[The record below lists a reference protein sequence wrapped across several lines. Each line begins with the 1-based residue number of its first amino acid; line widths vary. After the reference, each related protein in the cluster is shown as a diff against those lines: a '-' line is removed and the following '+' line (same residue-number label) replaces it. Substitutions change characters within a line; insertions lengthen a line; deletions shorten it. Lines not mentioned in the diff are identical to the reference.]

1 MKENDFFLP
10 PKKKIRG
17 AVHLFMFLFLLLSPG
32 FSIAQYKAQLNINIK
47 NGTLVNVFENIQKQ
61 SEYRFMYSNQDVAP
75 IKNISIQREGVS
87 VQEILDIVLKE
98 HSLTYLIEDKII
110 FIKPQPQ
117 TSVVKIRGRVTD
129 EKGEPLAG
137 VTILIEGT
145 YVGTTT
151 DSNGNYIF
159 TVPQKDNLNII
170 YSFIG
175 MAPYK
180 VPYTGQENINVVLKE
195 STKTMDEVVVTGYQT
210 LRKSDVVGSVSTVKA
225 SDIMMP
231 VYTSVDQ
238 MLQGRIAG
246 MMVMNT
252 SSRVGTSP
260 KIRIRGTSTILG
272 NQDPLWVVDGVIQP
286 DPIPLNQNDLMVDD
300 LKNILGNQISWLNP
314 ADIETVTVLKDASAT
329 AIYGSKAANGV
340 IVITTKRGKQEGMT
354 VNYNGTF
361 SFRSRPHYG
370 LFNLMNSQERIQFSR
385 EAFAAG
391 AIYNEAPV
399 ASLNTYEGIM
409 SMFYN
414 KQITPQE
421 AENAIHKL
429 ERTNTDWFDI
439 LTRNSFSHNHNL
451 SISGGSEKVI
461 YNVSL
466 GYSDQSGI
474 EINND
479 AKNLSGR
486 VNLGIQLHP
495 KVHVD
500 LSLVGSIN
508 KTWGYAAN
516 VSPLDYATETSRSV
530 LAYNED
536 GSRHF
541 QSIRTNYAYN
551 ENPVILGYNILNE
564 IDHSY
569 SLNKSSQIN
578 GNLNFSWDI
587 LPWLKYEF
595 VGGINNNVGTS
606 EAYAGEQTYYV
617 ASTYRGYDFGT
628 EAYGS
633 KKYKAAILP
642 SGGELYNGSSDVQGW
657 NIQNKITFSKTFQ
670 EDHRLNVLIGTEVT
684 STKTANKS
692 QKMFGYVKE
701 RGESVVKPT
710 PLNELIP
717 IGSRPAPGLGLF
729 EDLYNGNGWLR
740 NTLTANQFSVFAT
753 LAYSFKNRYVIN
765 ASMRNDASNRFGQD
779 QNKRFDP
786 TYSFG
791 ASWNVAQEPWL
802 QNISNIVNQFNLRAS
817 YGIQG
822 NTVNSISPELILK
835 MDEIKPYYGDYMS
848 KISRIPNPH
857 LSWERTKTWNF
868 GLDLQI
874 IQWISMNIEY
884 YTKKSNNI
892 VNQAIALEYGRV
904 GTEINGGR
912 IVNSGVEYTLNI
924 TPIRTKDWA
933 WTIGFNSSKN
943 WNKAK
948 TQSISEIS
956 LQDYI
961 SGSSDKVLKEGFAI
975 SSFWSYDF
983 KRLNA
988 VDGSPEFNRLFQE
1001 DAQGNILK
1009 DDDGS
1014 PLLRS
1019 VSEYTDML
1027 VYSGKMEPDFTGGLT
1042 TRLRWKGLTFGA
1054 NFSLLL
1060 GAKKRLPNPYPN
1072 LGNIPLSNVNLSK
1085 DLTKRWKKTGDE
1097 ANTNIPGVYTGRVA
1111 NYWRLQ
1117 DGRTY
1122 NMYQMWGESDI
1133 MVANA
1138 NFLRCQQMSLTWT
1151 ANNKICTKI
1160 KVKSLSINVIMN
1172 NVFVV
1177 ADKKFHGFDPE
1188 LGDSVQPKTY
1198 SFGITVGF

>member
-10 PKKKIRG
+10 PKKKNG
-17 AVHLFMFLFLLLSPG
+17 DVVLFMFLFFLLLPG
-32 FSIAQYKAQLNINIK
+32 FSIAQYKAQLNIDIK

-61 SEYRFMYSNQDVAP
+61 SAYRFMYSNQDVAA
-75 IKNISIQREGVS
+75 IKNISVQREGVS
-87 VQEILDIVLKE
+87 VQEILDIVLKG
-98 HSLTYLIEDKII
+98 HNLTYLIEDKII
-110 FIKPQPQ
+110 FIKKQSQ
-117 TSVVKIRGRVTD
+117 TSVTKIRGRVTD
-129 EKGEPLAG
+129 TKSEPLAG

-145 YVGTTT
+145 CIGTTT
-151 DSNGNYIF
+151 DSNGNYVF
-159 TVPQKDNLNII
+159 TIPDIDKINII

-180 VPYTGQENINVVLKE
+180 VAYTGQENINVILKE
-195 STKTMDEVVVTGYQT
+195 SAETMDEVVVTGYQT

-231 VYTSVDQ
+231 VYTSIDQ
-238 MLQGRIAG
+238 MLQGRVAG

-391 AIYNEAPV
+391 AIYNEAPI

-421 AENAIHKL
+421 AENAIHRL

-451 SISGGSEKVI
+451 SVSGGSEKVI

-479 AKNLSGR
+479 AQNLSGR
-486 VNLGIQLHP
+486 VNLGIRLHP

-516 VSPLDYATETSRSV
+516 VSPLEYATETSRSV

-541 QSIRTNYAYN
+541 QGIRTNYAYN

-578 GNLNFSWDI
+578 GNINFSWDI

-595 VGGINNNVGTS
+595 VGGINNNIGTS
-606 EAYAGEQTYYV
+606 EAYAGEQTYYI
-617 ASTYRGYDFGT
+617 ASTFRGYDLGS

-633 KKYKAAILP
+633 EKYKAAILP

-710 PLNELIP
+710 PLNELVP
-717 IGSRPAPGLGLF
+717 IGNRPAPGLGLF
-729 EDLYNGNGWLR
+729 EELYNGNGWLR
-740 NTLTANQFSVFAT
+740 NTLTANQFSIFAT

-802 QNISNIVNQFNLRAS
+802 QNISNIINQFNLRAS

-822 NTVNSISPELILK
+822 NAVNSISPELILR

-868 GLDLQI
+868 GLD
-874 IQWISMNIEY
+874 IQVIRWISMNIEY

-892 VNQAIALEYGRV
+892 VNQSIALEYGRV
-904 GTEINGGR
+904 GTEVNGGR
-912 IVNSGVEYTLNI
+912 VVNSGVEYTLNI

-961 SGSSDKVLKEGFAI
+961 SGRLLSMFSNKAFHL
-975 SSFWSYDF
+975 
-983 KRLNA
+983 LNA
-988 VDGSPEFNRLFQE
+988 DNSPMPQ
-1001 DAQGNILK
+1001 
-1009 DDDGS
+1009 
-1014 PLLRS
+1014 
-1019 VSEYTDML
+1019 
-1027 VYSGKMEPDFTGGLT
+1027 
-1042 TRLRWKGLTFGA
+1042 
-1054 NFSLLL
+1054 
-1060 GAKKRLPNPYPN
+1060 
-1072 LGNIPLSNVNLSK
+1072 
-1085 DLTKRWKKTGDE
+1085 
-1097 ANTNIPGVYTGRVA
+1097 
-1111 NYWRLQ
+1111 
-1117 DGRTY
+1117 
-1122 NMYQMWGESDI
+1122 
-1133 MVANA
+1133 
-1138 NFLRCQQMSLTWT
+1138 
-1151 ANNKICTKI
+1151 
-1160 KVKSLSINVIMN
+1160 
-1172 NVFVV
+1172 
-1177 ADKKFHGFDPE
+1177 
-1188 LGDSVQPKTY
+1188 
-1198 SFGITVGF
+1198 

>member
-10 PKKKIRG
+10 PKKKNG
-17 AVHLFMFLFLLLSPG
+17 DVVLFMFLFFLLLPG
-32 FSIAQYKAQLNINIK
+32 FSIAQYKAQLNIDIK

-61 SEYRFMYSNQDVAP
+61 SAYRFMYSNQDVAA
-75 IKNISIQREGVS
+75 IKNISVQREGVS
-87 VQEILDIVLKE
+87 VQEILDIVLKG
-98 HSLTYLIEDKII
+98 HNLTYLIEDKII
-110 FIKPQPQ
+110 FIKKQSQ
-117 TSVVKIRGRVTD
+117 TSVTKIRGRVTD
-129 EKGEPLAG
+129 TKSEPLAG

-145 YVGTTT
+145 CIGTTT
-151 DSNGNYIF
+151 DSNGNYVF
-159 TVPQKDNLNII
+159 TIPDIDKINII

-180 VPYTGQENINVVLKE
+180 VAYTGQENINVILKE
-195 STKTMDEVVVTGYQT
+195 SAETMDEVVVTGYQT

-231 VYTSVDQ
+231 VYTSIDQ
-238 MLQGRIAG
+238 MLQGRVAG

-260 KIRIRGTSTILG
+260 KIRIRGTSTILC

-391 AIYNEAPV
+391 AIYNEAPI

-421 AENAIHKL
+421 AENAIHRL

-451 SISGGSEKVI
+451 SVSGGSEKVI

-479 AKNLSGR
+479 AQNLSGR
-486 VNLGIQLHP
+486 VNLGIRLHP

-516 VSPLDYATETSRSV
+516 VSPLEYATETSRSV

-541 QSIRTNYAYN
+541 QGIRTNYAYN

-578 GNLNFSWDI
+578 GNINFSWDI

-595 VGGINNNVGTS
+595 VGGINNNIGTS
-606 EAYAGEQTYYV
+606 EAYAGEQTYYI
-617 ASTYRGYDFGT
+617 ASTFRGYDFGS

-633 KKYKAAILP
+633 EKYKAAILP

-710 PLNELIP
+710 PLNELVP
-717 IGSRPAPGLGLF
+717 IGNRPAPGLGLF
-729 EDLYNGNGWLR
+729 EELYNLIVCLR
-740 NTLTANQFSVFAT
+740 
-753 LAYSFKNRYVIN
+753 
-765 ASMRNDASNRFGQD
+765 
-779 QNKRFDP
+779 
-786 TYSFG
+786 
-791 ASWNVAQEPWL
+791 
-802 QNISNIVNQFNLRAS
+802 
-817 YGIQG
+817 
-822 NTVNSISPELILK
+822 
-835 MDEIKPYYGDYMS
+835 
-848 KISRIPNPH
+848 
-857 LSWERTKTWNF
+857 
-868 GLDLQI
+868 
-874 IQWISMNIEY
+874 
-884 YTKKSNNI
+884 YT
-892 VNQAIALEYGRV
+892 
-904 GTEINGGR
+904 
-912 IVNSGVEYTLNI
+912 
-924 TPIRTKDWA
+924 
-933 WTIGFNSSKN
+933 F
-943 WNKAK
+943 
-948 TQSISEIS
+948 
-956 LQDYI
+956 
-961 SGSSDKVLKEGFAI
+961 
-975 SSFWSYDF
+975 
-983 KRLNA
+983 
-988 VDGSPEFNRLFQE
+988 
-1001 DAQGNILK
+1001 
-1009 DDDGS
+1009 
-1014 PLLRS
+1014 
-1019 VSEYTDML
+1019 
-1027 VYSGKMEPDFTGGLT
+1027 
-1042 TRLRWKGLTFGA
+1042 
-1054 NFSLLL
+1054 
-1060 GAKKRLPNPYPN
+1060 
-1072 LGNIPLSNVNLSK
+1072 
-1085 DLTKRWKKTGDE
+1085 
-1097 ANTNIPGVYTGRVA
+1097 
-1111 NYWRLQ
+1111 
-1117 DGRTY
+1117 
-1122 NMYQMWGESDI
+1122 
-1133 MVANA
+1133 
-1138 NFLRCQQMSLTWT
+1138 
-1151 ANNKICTKI
+1151 
-1160 KVKSLSINVIMN
+1160 
-1172 NVFVV
+1172 
-1177 ADKKFHGFDPE
+1177 
-1188 LGDSVQPKTY
+1188 
-1198 SFGITVGF
+1198 

>member
-1 MKENDFFLP
+1 MP
-10 PKKKIRG
+10 W
-17 AVHLFMFLFLLLSPG
+17 
-32 FSIAQYKAQLNINIK
+32 
-47 NGTLVNVFENIQKQ
+47 
-61 SEYRFMYSNQDVAP
+61 
-75 IKNISIQREGVS
+75 
-87 VQEILDIVLKE
+87 
-98 HSLTYLIEDKII
+98 
-110 FIKPQPQ
+110 
-117 TSVVKIRGRVTD
+117 
-129 EKGEPLAG
+129 
-137 VTILIEGT
+137 
-145 YVGTTT
+145 
-151 DSNGNYIF
+151 
-159 TVPQKDNLNII
+159 
-170 YSFIG
+170 
-175 MAPYK
+175 
-180 VPYTGQENINVVLKE
+180 
-195 STKTMDEVVVTGYQT
+195 
-210 LRKSDVVGSVSTVKA
+210 DVVGFLNLLV
-225 SDIMMP
+225 
-231 VYTSVDQ
+231 
-238 MLQGRIAG
+238 R
-246 MMVMNT
+246 
-252 SSRVGTSP
+252 
-260 KIRIRGTSTILG
+260 LG
-272 NQDPLWVVDGVIQP
+272 FEHHYLFPL
-286 DPIPLNQNDLMVDD
+286 
-300 LKNILGNQISWLNP
+300 
-314 ADIETVTVLKDASAT
+314 E
-329 AIYGSKAANGV
+329 
-340 IVITTKRGKQEGMT
+340 
-354 VNYNGTF
+354 
-361 SFRSRPHYG
+361 
-370 LFNLMNSQERIQFSR
+370 
-385 EAFAAG
+385 
-391 AIYNEAPV
+391 
-399 ASLNTYEGIM
+399 
-409 SMFYN
+409 
-414 KQITPQE
+414 
-421 AENAIHKL
+421 
-429 ERTNTDWFDI
+429 
-439 LTRNSFSHNHNL
+439 
-451 SISGGSEKVI
+451 
-461 YNVSL
+461 
-466 GYSDQSGI
+466 
-474 EINND
+474 
-479 AKNLSGR
+479 
-486 VNLGIQLHP
+486 
-495 KVHVD
+495 
-500 LSLVGSIN
+500 
-508 KTWGYAAN
+508 
-516 VSPLDYATETSRSV
+516 YATETSRSV

-541 QSIRTNYAYN
+541 QGIRTNYAYN

-578 GNLNFSWDI
+578 GNINFSWDI

-595 VGGINNNVGTS
+595 VGGINNNIGTS
-606 EAYAGEQTYYV
+606 EAYAGEQTYYI
-617 ASTYRGYDFGT
+617 ASTFRGYDFGS

-633 KKYKAAILP
+633 EKYKAAILP

-710 PLNELIP
+710 PLNELVP
-717 IGSRPAPGLGLF
+717 IGNRPAPGLGLF
-729 EDLYNGNGWLR
+729 EELYNGNGWLR
-740 NTLTANQFSVFAT
+740 NTLTANQFSIFAT

-802 QNISNIVNQFNLRAS
+802 QNISNIINQFNLRAS

-822 NTVNSISPELILK
+822 NAVNSISPELILR

-868 GLDLQI
+868 GLDIQI
-874 IQWISMNIEY
+874 IRWISMNIEY

-892 VNQAIALEYGRV
+892 VNQSIALEYGRV
-904 GTEINGGR
+904 GTEVNGGR
-912 IVNSGVEYTLNI
+912 VVNSGVEYTLNI

-961 SGSSDKVLKEGFAI
+961 SGSSDKVLKEGFAL

-983 KRLNA
+983 KRLSS

-1009 DDDGS
+1009 GEDGA
-1014 PLLRS
+1014 PLLKG
-1019 VSEYTDML
+1019 VNEYTDML

-1085 DLTKRWKKTGDE
+1085 DLINRWKKPGDE
-1097 ANTNIPGVYTGRVA
+1097 AYTYIPGVYTGRIA

-1117 DGRTY
+1117 DDRTY

-1133 MVANA
+1133 MVAKA
-1138 NFLRCQQMSLTWT
+1138 DFLRCQQISLTWT
-1151 ANNKICTKI
+1151 ANDKICTKMR
-1160 KVKSLSINVIMN
+1160 VKSFSINAIMN

>member
-1 MKENDFFLP
+1 MGSRWSDP
-10 PKKKIRG
+10 TRP
-17 AVHLFMFLFLLLSPG
+17 
-32 FSIAQYKAQLNINIK
+32 
-47 NGTLVNVFENIQKQ
+47 
-61 SEYRFMYSNQDVAP
+61 
-75 IKNISIQREGVS
+75 
-87 VQEILDIVLKE
+87 
-98 HSLTYLIEDKII
+98 HS
-110 FIKPQPQ
+110 IKP
-117 TSVVKIRGRVTD
+117 KRF
-129 EKGEPLAG
+129 K
-137 VTILIEGT
+137 
-145 YVGTTT
+145 
-151 DSNGNYIF
+151 
-159 TVPQKDNLNII
+159 
-170 YSFIG
+170 
-175 MAPYK
+175 
-180 VPYTGQENINVVLKE
+180 
-195 STKTMDEVVVTGYQT
+195 
-210 LRKSDVVGSVSTVKA
+210 
-225 SDIMMP
+225 
-231 VYTSVDQ
+231 
-238 MLQGRIAG
+238 
-246 MMVMNT
+246 
-252 SSRVGTSP
+252 
-260 KIRIRGTSTILG
+260 
-272 NQDPLWVVDGVIQP
+272 
-286 DPIPLNQNDLMVDD
+286 VDD

-391 AIYNEAPV
+391 AIYNEAPI

-421 AENAIHKL
+421 AENAIHRL

-451 SISGGSEKVI
+451 SVSGGSEKVI

-479 AKNLSGR
+479 AQNLSGR
-486 VNLGIQLHP
+486 VNLGIRLHP

-516 VSPLDYATETSRSV
+516 VSPLEYATETSRSV

-541 QSIRTNYAYN
+541 QGIRTNYAYN

-578 GNLNFSWDI
+578 GNINFSWDI

-595 VGGINNNVGTS
+595 VGGINNNIGTS
-606 EAYAGEQTYYV
+606 EAYAGEQTYYI
-617 ASTYRGYDFGT
+617 ASTFRGYDFGS

-633 KKYKAAILP
+633 EKYKAAILP

-710 PLNELIP
+710 PLNELVP
-717 IGSRPAPGLGLF
+717 IGNRPAPGLGLF
-729 EDLYNGNGWLR
+729 EELYNGNGWLR
-740 NTLTANQFSVFAT
+740 NTLTANQFSIFAT

-802 QNISNIVNQFNLRAS
+802 QNISNIINQFNLRAS

-822 NTVNSISPELILK
+822 NAVNSISPELILR

-868 GLDLQI
+868 GLD
-874 IQWISMNIEY
+874 IQVIRWIS
-884 YTKKSNNI
+884 
-892 VNQAIALEYGRV
+892 
-904 GTEINGGR
+904 R
-912 IVNSGVEYTLNI
+912 ILNTI
-924 TPIRTKDWA
+924 QRNRT
-933 WTIGFNSSKN
+933 
-943 WNKAK
+943 
-948 TQSISEIS
+948 
-956 LQDYI
+956 
-961 SGSSDKVLKEGFAI
+961 
-975 SSFWSYDF
+975 
-983 KRLNA
+983 
-988 VDGSPEFNRLFQE
+988 
-1001 DAQGNILK
+1001 IL
-1009 DDDGS
+1009 
-1014 PLLRS
+1014 
-1019 VSEYTDML
+1019 
-1027 VYSGKMEPDFTGGLT
+1027 
-1042 TRLRWKGLTFGA
+1042 
-1054 NFSLLL
+1054 
-1060 GAKKRLPNPYPN
+1060 
-1072 LGNIPLSNVNLSK
+1072 
-1085 DLTKRWKKTGDE
+1085 
-1097 ANTNIPGVYTGRVA
+1097 
-1111 NYWRLQ
+1111 
-1117 DGRTY
+1117 
-1122 NMYQMWGESDI
+1122 
-1133 MVANA
+1133 
-1138 NFLRCQQMSLTWT
+1138 
-1151 ANNKICTKI
+1151 
-1160 KVKSLSINVIMN
+1160 
-1172 NVFVV
+1172 
-1177 ADKKFHGFDPE
+1177 
-1188 LGDSVQPKTY
+1188 
-1198 SFGITVGF
+1198 

>member
-10 PKKKIRG
+10 PKKKNG
-17 AVHLFMFLFLLLSPG
+17 DVVLFMFLFFLLLPG
-32 FSIAQYKAQLNINIK
+32 FSIAQYKAQLNIDIK

-61 SEYRFMYSNQDVAP
+61 SAYRFMYSNQDVAA
-75 IKNISIQREGVS
+75 IKNISVQREGVS
-87 VQEILDIVLKE
+87 VQEILDIVLKG
-98 HSLTYLIEDKII
+98 HNLTYLIEDKII
-110 FIKPQPQ
+110 FIKKQSQ
-117 TSVVKIRGRVTD
+117 TSVTKIRGRVTD
-129 EKGEPLAG
+129 TKSEPLAG

-145 YVGTTT
+145 YIGTTT
-151 DSNGNYIF
+151 DSNGNYVF
-159 TVPQKDNLNII
+159 TIPDIDKINII

-180 VPYTGQENINVVLKE
+180 VAYTGQENINVILKE
-195 STKTMDEVVVTGYQT
+195 SAETMDEVVVTGYQT

-231 VYTSVDQ
+231 VYTSIDQ
-238 MLQGRIAG
+238 MLQGRVAG

-391 AIYNEAPV
+391 AIYNEAPI

-421 AENAIHKL
+421 AENAIHRL

-451 SISGGSEKVI
+451 SVSGGSEKVI

-479 AKNLSGR
+479 AQNLSGR
-486 VNLGIQLHP
+486 VNLGIRLHP

-516 VSPLDYATETSRSV
+516 VSPLEYATETSRSV

-541 QSIRTNYAYN
+541 QGIRTNYAYN

-578 GNLNFSWDI
+578 GNINFSWDI

-595 VGGINNNVGTS
+595 VGGINNNIGTS
-606 EAYAGEQTYYV
+606 EAYAGEQTYYI
-617 ASTYRGYDFGT
+617 ASTFRGYDFGS

-633 KKYKAAILP
+633 EKYKAAILP

-701 RGESVVKPT
+701 R
-710 PLNELIP
+710 
-717 IGSRPAPGLGLF
+717 
-729 EDLYNGNGWLR
+729 
-740 NTLTANQFSVFAT
+740 
-753 LAYSFKNRYVIN
+753 
-765 ASMRNDASNRFGQD
+765 
-779 QNKRFDP
+779 
-786 TYSFG
+786 
-791 ASWNVAQEPWL
+791 
-802 QNISNIVNQFNLRAS
+802 
-817 YGIQG
+817 
-822 NTVNSISPELILK
+822 
-835 MDEIKPYYGDYMS
+835 
-848 KISRIPNPH
+848 
-857 LSWERTKTWNF
+857 
-868 GLDLQI
+868 
-874 IQWISMNIEY
+874 
-884 YTKKSNNI
+884 KS
-892 VNQAIALEYGRV
+892 
-904 GTEINGGR
+904 
-912 IVNSGVEYTLNI
+912 S
-924 TPIRTKDWA
+924 
-933 WTIGFNSSKN
+933 
-943 WNKAK
+943 
-948 TQSISEIS
+948 
-956 LQDYI
+956 
-961 SGSSDKVLKEGFAI
+961 VLKKH
-975 SSFWSYDF
+975 S
-983 KRLNA
+983 
-988 VDGSPEFNRLFQE
+988 
-1001 DAQGNILK
+1001 
-1009 DDDGS
+1009 
-1014 PLLRS
+1014 
-1019 VSEYTDML
+1019 M
-1027 VYSGKMEPDFTGGLT
+1027 
-1042 TRLRWKGLTFGA
+1042 
-1054 NFSLLL
+1054 SL
-1060 GAKKRLPNPYPN
+1060 
-1072 LGNIPLSNVNLSK
+1072 
-1085 DLTKRWKKTGDE
+1085 E
-1097 ANTNIPGVYTGRVA
+1097 ANEN
-1111 NYWRLQ
+1111 
-1117 DGRTY
+1117 
-1122 NMYQMWGESDI
+1122 
-1133 MVANA
+1133 
-1138 NFLRCQQMSLTWT
+1138 SLYLF
-1151 ANNKICTKI
+1151 KH
-1160 KVKSLSINVIMN
+1160 L
-1172 NVFVV
+1172 
-1177 ADKKFHGFDPE
+1177 
-1188 LGDSVQPKTY
+1188 Y
-1198 SFGITVGF
+1198 S

>member
-17 AVHLFMFLFLLLSPG
+17 AVHLFMFLLLFPG
-32 FSIAQYKAQLNINIK
+32 LSIAQYKAQLSIDIK

-61 SEYRFMYSNQDVAP
+61 SEYRFMYSNQDVAS

-180 VPYTGQENINVVLKE
+180 VPYTGQENINIVLKE
-195 STKTMDEVVVTGYQT
+195 STETMDEVVVTGYQT

-238 MLQGRIAG
+238 MLQGRVAG

-421 AENAIHKL
+421 AENAIHRL
-429 ERTNTDWFDI
+429 ERTNTNWFDI

-451 SISGGSEKVI
+451 SVSGGSEKVV

-516 VSPLDYATETSRSV
+516 VSPLKYATETSRSV

-541 QSIRTNYAYN
+541 QGIRTNYAYN

-595 VGGINNNVGTS
+595 VGGINNNIGTS

-617 ASTYRGYDFGT
+617 ASTYRGYDFGS

-633 KKYKAAILP
+633 ERYKAAILP
-642 SGGELYNGSSDVQGW
+642 SGGELYNGSSDIQGW

-710 PLNELIP
+710 PLNELVP

-729 EDLYNGNGWLR
+729 EELYNGNGWLR
-740 NTLTANQFSVFAT
+740 NTLTTNQFSIFAT

-765 ASMRNDASNRFGQD
+765 ASMRNDTSNRFGQD

-791 ASWNVAQEPWL
+791 ASWNVVQEPWL
-802 QNISNIVNQFNLRAS
+802 QNISNIINQFNLRAS

-822 NTVNSISPELILK
+822 NAVNSISPELILR
-835 MDEIKPYYGDYMS
+835 MDAIKPYYGDYMS

-868 GLDLQI
+868 GLDIQV

-904 GTEINGGR
+904 GTEVNGGR
-912 IVNSGVEYTLNI
+912 IVNSGIEYTLNI

-961 SGSSDKVLKEGFAI
+961 SGSSDKVLKEGFAL
-975 SSFWSYDF
+975 SSFWSYNF
-983 KRLNA
+983 KRLSS

-1009 DDDGS
+1009 DENGA
-1014 PLLRS
+1014 PLLKG

-1085 DLTKRWKKTGDE
+1085 DLTNRWKKPGDE
-1097 ANTNIPGVYTGRVA
+1097 ANSNIPGVYTGRIT

-1151 ANNKICTKI
+1151 ANDKICAKM
-1160 KVKSLSINVIMN
+1160 KVKTLSINAIMN

-1188 LGDSVQPKTY
+1188 LGDSIQPKTY

>member
-10 PKKKIRG
+10 PKKKNG
-17 AVHLFMFLFLLLSPG
+17 DVVLFMFLFFLLLPG
-32 FSIAQYKAQLNINIK
+32 FSIAQYKAQLNIDIK

-61 SEYRFMYSNQDVAP
+61 SAYRFMYSNQDVAA
-75 IKNISIQREGVS
+75 IKNISVQREGVS
-87 VQEILDIVLKE
+87 VQEILDIVLKG
-98 HSLTYLIEDKII
+98 HNLTYLIEDKII
-110 FIKPQPQ
+110 FIKKQSQ
-117 TSVVKIRGRVTD
+117 TTVTKIRGRVTD
-129 EKGEPLAG
+129 TKSEPLAG

-145 YVGTTT
+145 CIGTTT
-151 DSNGNYIF
+151 DSNGNYVF
-159 TVPQKDNLNII
+159 TIPDIDKINII

-180 VPYTGQENINVVLKE
+180 VAYTGQENINVILKE
-195 STKTMDEVVVTGYQT
+195 SAETMDEVVVTGYQT

-231 VYTSVDQ
+231 VYTSIDQ
-238 MLQGRIAG
+238 MLQGRVAG

-286 DPIPLNQNDLMVDD
+286 DPIPLNQKDLMVDD

-391 AIYNEAPV
+391 AIYNEAPI

-421 AENAIHKL
+421 AENAIHRL

-451 SISGGSEKVI
+451 SVSGGSEKVI

-479 AKNLSGR
+479 AQNLSGR
-486 VNLGIQLHP
+486 VNLGIRLHP

-516 VSPLDYATETSRSV
+516 VSPLEYATETSRSV

-541 QSIRTNYAYN
+541 QGIRTNYAYN

-578 GNLNFSWDI
+578 GNINFSWDI

-595 VGGINNNVGTS
+595 VGGINNNIGTS
-606 EAYAGEQTYYV
+606 EAYAGEQTYYI
-617 ASTYRGYDFGT
+617 ASTFRGYDFGS

-633 KKYKAAILP
+633 EKYKAAILP

-710 PLNELIP
+710 PLNELVP
-717 IGSRPAPGLGLF
+717 IGNRPATGLGLF
-729 EDLYNGNGWLR
+729 EELYNG
-740 NTLTANQFSVFAT
+740 
-753 LAYSFKNRYVIN
+753 K
-765 ASMRNDASNRFGQD
+765 D
-779 QNKRFDP
+779 
-786 TYSFG
+786 
-791 ASWNVAQEPWL
+791 
-802 QNISNIVNQFNLRAS
+802 
-817 YGIQG
+817 
-822 NTVNSISPELILK
+822 
-835 MDEIKPYYGDYMS
+835 
-848 KISRIPNPH
+848 
-857 LSWERTKTWNF
+857 
-868 GLDLQI
+868 
-874 IQWISMNIEY
+874 
-884 YTKKSNNI
+884 
-892 VNQAIALEYGRV
+892 
-904 GTEINGGR
+904 
-912 IVNSGVEYTLNI
+912 VE
-924 TPIRTKDWA
+924 
-933 WTIGFNSSKN
+933 
-943 WNKAK
+943 
-948 TQSISEIS
+948 
-956 LQDYI
+956 
-961 SGSSDKVLKEGFAI
+961 
-975 SSFWSYDF
+975 
-983 KRLNA
+983 
-988 VDGSPEFNRLFQE
+988 
-1001 DAQGNILK
+1001 
-1009 DDDGS
+1009 
-1014 PLLRS
+1014 
-1019 VSEYTDML
+1019 
-1027 VYSGKMEPDFTGGLT
+1027 
-1042 TRLRWKGLTFGA
+1042 TRR
-1054 NFSLLL
+1054 
-1060 GAKKRLPNPYPN
+1060 
-1072 LGNIPLSNVNLSK
+1072 
-1085 DLTKRWKKTGDE
+1085 
-1097 ANTNIPGVYTGRVA
+1097 
-1111 NYWRLQ
+1111 
-1117 DGRTY
+1117 
-1122 NMYQMWGESDI
+1122 
-1133 MVANA
+1133 
-1138 NFLRCQQMSLTWT
+1138 
-1151 ANNKICTKI
+1151 
-1160 KVKSLSINVIMN
+1160 
-1172 NVFVV
+1172 
-1177 ADKKFHGFDPE
+1177 KFHF
-1188 LGDSVQPKTY
+1188 
-1198 SFGITVGF
+1198 F

>member
-10 PKKKIRG
+10 PKKKNG
-17 AVHLFMFLFLLLSPG
+17 DVVLFMFLFFLLLPG
-32 FSIAQYKAQLNINIK
+32 FSIAQYKAQLNIDIK

-61 SEYRFMYSNQDVAP
+61 SAYRFMYSNQDVAA
-75 IKNISIQREGVS
+75 IKNISVQREGVS
-87 VQEILDIVLKE
+87 VQEILDIVLKG
-98 HSLTYLIEDKII
+98 HNLTYLIEDKII
-110 FIKPQPQ
+110 FIKKQSQ
-117 TSVVKIRGRVTD
+117 TSVTKIRGRVTD
-129 EKGEPLAG
+129 TKSEPLAG

-145 YVGTTT
+145 CIGTTT
-151 DSNGNYIF
+151 DSNGNYSF
-159 TVPQKDNLNII
+159 TIPDVDKINII

-180 VPYTGQENINVVLKE
+180 VAYTGQENINVILKE
-195 STKTMDEVVVTGYQT
+195 SAETMDEVVVTGYQT

-238 MLQGRIAG
+238 MLQGRVAG

-391 AIYNEAPV
+391 AIYNEAPI

-421 AENAIHKL
+421 AENAIHRL

-451 SISGGSEKVI
+451 SVSGGSEKVI

-479 AKNLSGR
+479 AQNLSGR
-486 VNLGIQLHP
+486 VNLGIRLHP

-516 VSPLDYATETSRSV
+516 VSPLEYATETSRSV

-541 QSIRTNYAYN
+541 QGIRTNYAYN

-578 GNLNFSWDI
+578 GNINFSWDI

-595 VGGINNNVGTS
+595 VGGINNNIGTS
-606 EAYAGEQTYYV
+606 EAYAGEQTYYI
-617 ASTYRGYDFGT
+617 ASTFRGYDFGS

-633 KKYKAAILP
+633 EKYKAAILP

-710 PLNELIP
+710 PLNEL
-717 IGSRPAPGLGLF
+717 
-729 EDLYNGNGWLR
+729 
-740 NTLTANQFSVFAT
+740 
-753 LAYSFKNRYVIN
+753 
-765 ASMRNDASNRFGQD
+765 
-779 QNKRFDP
+779 
-786 TYSFG
+786 
-791 ASWNVAQEPWL
+791 
-802 QNISNIVNQFNLRAS
+802 
-817 YGIQG
+817 
-822 NTVNSISPELILK
+822 SP
-835 MDEIKPYYGDYMS
+835 Y
-848 KISRIPNPH
+848 R
-857 LSWERTKTWNF
+857 
-868 GLDLQI
+868 
-874 IQWISMNIEY
+874 
-884 YTKKSNNI
+884 
-892 VNQAIALEYGRV
+892 
-904 GTEINGGR
+904 
-912 IVNSGVEYTLNI
+912 
-924 TPIRTKDWA
+924 
-933 WTIGFNSSKN
+933 
-943 WNKAK
+943 
-948 TQSISEIS
+948 
-956 LQDYI
+956 
-961 SGSSDKVLKEGFAI
+961 
-975 SSFWSYDF
+975 
-983 KRLNA
+983 
-988 VDGSPEFNRLFQE
+988 
-1001 DAQGNILK
+1001 
-1009 DDDGS
+1009 
-1014 PLLRS
+1014 
-1019 VSEYTDML
+1019 
-1027 VYSGKMEPDFTGGLT
+1027 
-1042 TRLRWKGLTFGA
+1042 
-1054 NFSLLL
+1054 
-1060 GAKKRLPNPYPN
+1060 
-1072 LGNIPLSNVNLSK
+1072 
-1085 DLTKRWKKTGDE
+1085 
-1097 ANTNIPGVYTGRVA
+1097 
-1111 NYWRLQ
+1111 
-1117 DGRTY
+1117 
-1122 NMYQMWGESDI
+1122 
-1133 MVANA
+1133 
-1138 NFLRCQQMSLTWT
+1138 
-1151 ANNKICTKI
+1151 
-1160 KVKSLSINVIMN
+1160 
-1172 NVFVV
+1172 
-1177 ADKKFHGFDPE
+1177 
-1188 LGDSVQPKTY
+1188 
-1198 SFGITVGF
+1198 

>member
-17 AVHLFMFLFLLLSPG
+17 AVHLFMFLLLFPG
-32 FSIAQYKAQLNINIK
+32 LSIAQYKAQLSIDIK

-61 SEYRFMYSNQDVAP
+61 SEYRFMYSNQDVAS

-180 VPYTGQENINVVLKE
+180 VPYTGQENINIVLKE
-195 STKTMDEVVVTGYQT
+195 STETMDEVVVTGYQT

-238 MLQGRIAG
+238 MLQGRVAG

-421 AENAIHKL
+421 AENAIHRL
-429 ERTNTDWFDI
+429 ERTNTNWFDI

-451 SISGGSEKVI
+451 SVSGGSEKVV

-516 VSPLDYATETSRSV
+516 VSPLKYATETSRSV

-541 QSIRTNYAYN
+541 QGIRTNYAYN

-595 VGGINNNVGTS
+595 VGGINNNIGTS

-617 ASTYRGYDFGT
+617 ASTYRGYDFGS

-633 KKYKAAILP
+633 ERYKAAILP
-642 SGGELYNGSSDVQGW
+642 SGGELYNGSSDIQGW

-710 PLNELIP
+710 PLNELVP

-729 EDLYNGNGWLR
+729 EELYNGNGWLR
-740 NTLTANQFSVFAT
+740 NTLTTNQFSIFAT

-765 ASMRNDASNRFGQD
+765 ASMRNDTSNRFGQD

-791 ASWNVAQEPWL
+791 ASWNVVQEPWL
-802 QNISNIVNQFNLRAS
+802 QNISNIINQFNLRAS

-822 NTVNSISPELILK
+822 NAVNSISPELILR
-835 MDEIKPYYGDYMS
+835 MDAIKPYYGDYMS

-868 GLDLQI
+868 GLDIQV

-904 GTEINGGR
+904 GTEVNGGR
-912 IVNSGVEYTLNI
+912 IVNSGIEYTLNI

-961 SGSSDKVLKEGFAI
+961 SGSSDKVLKEGFAL

-983 KRLNA
+983 KRLSS

-1009 DDDGS
+1009 DENGA
-1014 PLLRS
+1014 PLLKG

-1085 DLTKRWKKTGDE
+1085 DLTNRWKKPGDE
-1097 ANTNIPGVYTGRVA
+1097 ANSNIPGVYTGRIT

-1151 ANNKICTKI
+1151 ANDKICAKM
-1160 KVKSLSINVIMN
+1160 KVKTLSINAIMN

-1188 LGDSVQPKTY
+1188 LGDSIQPKTY

>member
-1 MKENDFFLP
+1 
-10 PKKKIRG
+10 
-17 AVHLFMFLFLLLSPG
+17 
-32 FSIAQYKAQLNINIK
+32 
-47 NGTLVNVFENIQKQ
+47 
-61 SEYRFMYSNQDVAP
+61 MYSNQDVAA
-75 IKNISIQREGVS
+75 IKNISVQREGVS
-87 VQEILDIVLKE
+87 VQEILDIVLKG
-98 HSLTYLIEDKII
+98 HNLTYLIEDKII
-110 FIKPQPQ
+110 FIKKQSQ
-117 TSVVKIRGRVTD
+117 TTVTKIRGRVTD
-129 EKGEPLAG
+129 TKSEPLAG

-145 YVGTTT
+145 CIGTTT
-151 DSNGNYIF
+151 DSNGNYVF
-159 TVPQKDNLNII
+159 TIPDIDKINII

-180 VPYTGQENINVVLKE
+180 VAYTGQENINVILKE
-195 STKTMDEVVVTGYQT
+195 SAETMDEVVVTGYQT

-238 MLQGRIAG
+238 MLQGRVAG

-391 AIYNEAPV
+391 AIYNEAPI

-421 AENAIHKL
+421 AENAIHRL

-451 SISGGSEKVI
+451 SVSGGSEKVI

-479 AKNLSGR
+479 AQNLSGR
-486 VNLGIQLHP
+486 VNLGIRLHP

-516 VSPLDYATETSRSV
+516 VSPLEYATETSRSV

-541 QSIRTNYAYN
+541 QGIRTNYAYN

-578 GNLNFSWDI
+578 GNINFSWDI

-595 VGGINNNVGTS
+595 VGGINNNIGTS
-606 EAYAGEQTYYV
+606 EAYAGEQTYYI
-617 ASTYRGYDFGT
+617 ASTFRGYDFGS

-633 KKYKAAILP
+633 EKYKAAILP

-710 PLNELIP
+710 PLNELVP
-717 IGSRPAPGLGLF
+717 IGNRPAPGLGLF
-729 EDLYNGNGWLR
+729 EELYNGNGWLR
-740 NTLTANQFSVFAT
+740 NTL
-753 LAYSFKNRYVIN
+753 
-765 ASMRNDASNRFGQD
+765 RF
-779 QNKRFDP
+779 
-786 TYSFG
+786 
-791 ASWNVAQEPWL
+791 
-802 QNISNIVNQFNLRAS
+802 
-817 YGIQG
+817 
-822 NTVNSISPELILK
+822 
-835 MDEIKPYYGDYMS
+835 
-848 KISRIPNPH
+848 
-857 LSWERTKTWNF
+857 
-868 GLDLQI
+868 
-874 IQWISMNIEY
+874 
-884 YTKKSNNI
+884 
-892 VNQAIALEYGRV
+892 
-904 GTEINGGR
+904 
-912 IVNSGVEYTLNI
+912 LN
-924 TPIRTKDWA
+924 
-933 WTIGFNSSKN
+933 
-943 WNKAK
+943 
-948 TQSISEIS
+948 E
-956 LQDYI
+956 
-961 SGSSDKVLKEGFAI
+961 
-975 SSFWSYDF
+975 
-983 KRLNA
+983 
-988 VDGSPEFNRLFQE
+988 
-1001 DAQGNILK
+1001 
-1009 DDDGS
+1009 
-1014 PLLRS
+1014 
-1019 VSEYTDML
+1019 
-1027 VYSGKMEPDFTGGLT
+1027 
-1042 TRLRWKGLTFGA
+1042 
-1054 NFSLLL
+1054 
-1060 GAKKRLPNPYPN
+1060 
-1072 LGNIPLSNVNLSK
+1072 
-1085 DLTKRWKKTGDE
+1085 
-1097 ANTNIPGVYTGRVA
+1097 
-1111 NYWRLQ
+1111 
-1117 DGRTY
+1117 
-1122 NMYQMWGESDI
+1122 
-1133 MVANA
+1133 
-1138 NFLRCQQMSLTWT
+1138 
-1151 ANNKICTKI
+1151 
-1160 KVKSLSINVIMN
+1160 
-1172 NVFVV
+1172 
-1177 ADKKFHGFDPE
+1177 
-1188 LGDSVQPKTY
+1188 
-1198 SFGITVGF
+1198 

>member
-10 PKKKIRG
+10 PKKKNG
-17 AVHLFMFLFLLLSPG
+17 DVVLFMFLFFLLLPG
-32 FSIAQYKAQLNINIK
+32 FSIAQYKAQLNIDIK

-61 SEYRFMYSNQDVAP
+61 SAYRFMYSNQDVAA
-75 IKNISIQREGVS
+75 IKNISVQREGVS
-87 VQEILDIVLKE
+87 VQEILDIVLKG
-98 HSLTYLIEDKII
+98 HNLTYLIEDKII
-110 FIKPQPQ
+110 FIKKQSQ
-117 TSVVKIRGRVTD
+117 TSVTKIRGRVTD
-129 EKGEPLAG
+129 TKSEPLAG

-145 YVGTTT
+145 CIGTTT
-151 DSNGNYIF
+151 DSNGNYVF
-159 TVPQKDNLNII
+159 TIPDIDKINII

-180 VPYTGQENINVVLKE
+180 VAYTGQENINVILKE
-195 STKTMDEVVVTGYQT
+195 SAETMDEVVVTGYQT

-231 VYTSVDQ
+231 VYTSIDQ
-238 MLQGRIAG
+238 MLQGRVAG

-391 AIYNEAPV
+391 AIYNEAPI

-421 AENAIHKL
+421 AENAIHRL

-451 SISGGSEKVI
+451 SVSGGSEKVI

-479 AKNLSGR
+479 AQNLSGR
-486 VNLGIQLHP
+486 VNLGIRLHP

-516 VSPLDYATETSRSV
+516 VSPLEYATETSRSV

-541 QSIRTNYAYN
+541 QGIRTNYAYN

-578 GNLNFSWDI
+578 GNINFSWDI

-595 VGGINNNVGTS
+595 VGGINNNIGTS
-606 EAYAGEQTYYV
+606 EAYAGEQTYYI
-617 ASTYRGYDFGT
+617 ASTFRGYDFGS

-633 KKYKAAILP
+633 EKYKAAILP

-710 PLNELIP
+710 PLNELVP
-717 IGSRPAPGLGLF
+717 IGNRPAPGLGLF
-729 EDLYNGNGWLR
+729 
-740 NTLTANQFSVFAT
+740 
-753 LAYSFKNRYVIN
+753 
-765 ASMRNDASNRFGQD
+765 
-779 QNKRFDP
+779 
-786 TYSFG
+786 
-791 ASWNVAQEPWL
+791 
-802 QNISNIVNQFNLRAS
+802 
-817 YGIQG
+817 
-822 NTVNSISPELILK
+822 
-835 MDEIKPYYGDYMS
+835 
-848 KISRIPNPH
+848 
-857 LSWERTKTWNF
+857 
-868 GLDLQI
+868 
-874 IQWISMNIEY
+874 
-884 YTKKSNNI
+884 
-892 VNQAIALEYGRV
+892 
-904 GTEINGGR
+904 
-912 IVNSGVEYTLNI
+912 
-924 TPIRTKDWA
+924 
-933 WTIGFNSSKN
+933 
-943 WNKAK
+943 
-948 TQSISEIS
+948 
-956 LQDYI
+956 
-961 SGSSDKVLKEGFAI
+961 
-975 SSFWSYDF
+975 
-983 KRLNA
+983 
-988 VDGSPEFNRLFQE
+988 
-1001 DAQGNILK
+1001 
-1009 DDDGS
+1009 
-1014 PLLRS
+1014 
-1019 VSEYTDML
+1019 
-1027 VYSGKMEPDFTGGLT
+1027 
-1042 TRLRWKGLTFGA
+1042 
-1054 NFSLLL
+1054 
-1060 GAKKRLPNPYPN
+1060 
-1072 LGNIPLSNVNLSK
+1072 
-1085 DLTKRWKKTGDE
+1085 
-1097 ANTNIPGVYTGRVA
+1097 
-1111 NYWRLQ
+1111 
-1117 DGRTY
+1117 
-1122 NMYQMWGESDI
+1122 
-1133 MVANA
+1133 
-1138 NFLRCQQMSLTWT
+1138 
-1151 ANNKICTKI
+1151 
-1160 KVKSLSINVIMN
+1160 
-1172 NVFVV
+1172 
-1177 ADKKFHGFDPE
+1177 
-1188 LGDSVQPKTY
+1188 
-1198 SFGITVGF
+1198 

>member
-10 PKKKIRG
+10 PKKKNG
-17 AVHLFMFLFLLLSPG
+17 DVVLFMFLFFLLLPG
-32 FSIAQYKAQLNINIK
+32 FSIAQYKAQLNIDIK

-61 SEYRFMYSNQDVAP
+61 SAYRFMYSNQDVAA
-75 IKNISIQREGVS
+75 IKNISVQREGVS
-87 VQEILDIVLKE
+87 VQEILDIVLKG
-98 HSLTYLIEDKII
+98 HNLTYLIEDKII
-110 FIKPQPQ
+110 FIKKQSQ
-117 TSVVKIRGRVTD
+117 TTVTKIRGRVTD
-129 EKGEPLAG
+129 TKSEPLAG

-145 YVGTTT
+145 CIGTTT
-151 DSNGNYIF
+151 DSNGNYVF
-159 TVPQKDNLNII
+159 TIPDIDKINII

-180 VPYTGQENINVVLKE
+180 VTYTGQENINVILKE
-195 STKTMDEVVVTGYQT
+195 SAETMDEVVVTGYQT

-238 MLQGRIAG
+238 MLQGRVAG

-391 AIYNEAPV
+391 AIYNEAPI

-421 AENAIHKL
+421 AENAIHRL

-451 SISGGSEKVI
+451 SVSGGSEKVI

-479 AKNLSGR
+479 AQNLSGR
-486 VNLGIQLHP
+486 VNLGIRLHP

-516 VSPLDYATETSRSV
+516 VSPLEYATETSRSV

-541 QSIRTNYAYN
+541 QGIRTNYAYN

-578 GNLNFSWDI
+578 GNINFSWDI

-595 VGGINNNVGTS
+595 VGGINNNIGTS
-606 EAYAGEQTYYV
+606 EAYAGEQTYYI
-617 ASTYRGYDFGT
+617 ASTFRGYDFGS

-633 KKYKAAILP
+633 EKYKAAILP

-710 PLNELIP
+710 PLNELVP
-717 IGSRPAPGLGLF
+717 IGNRPAPGLGLF
-729 EDLYNGNGWLR
+729 EELYNGNGGC
-740 NTLTANQFSVFAT
+740 
-753 LAYSFKNRYVIN
+753 VI
-765 ASMRNDASNRFGQD
+765 
-779 QNKRFDP
+779 
-786 TYSFG
+786 
-791 ASWNVAQEPWL
+791 
-802 QNISNIVNQFNLRAS
+802 
-817 YGIQG
+817 
-822 NTVNSISPELILK
+822 
-835 MDEIKPYYGDYMS
+835 
-848 KISRIPNPH
+848 H
-857 LSWERTKTWNF
+857 
-868 GLDLQI
+868 
-874 IQWISMNIEY
+874 
-884 YTKKSNNI
+884 
-892 VNQAIALEYGRV
+892 
-904 GTEINGGR
+904 
-912 IVNSGVEYTLNI
+912 
-924 TPIRTKDWA
+924 
-933 WTIGFNSSKN
+933 
-943 WNKAK
+943 
-948 TQSISEIS
+948 
-956 LQDYI
+956 
-961 SGSSDKVLKEGFAI
+961 
-975 SSFWSYDF
+975 
-983 KRLNA
+983 
-988 VDGSPEFNRLFQE
+988 
-1001 DAQGNILK
+1001 
-1009 DDDGS
+1009 
-1014 PLLRS
+1014 
-1019 VSEYTDML
+1019 
-1027 VYSGKMEPDFTGGLT
+1027 
-1042 TRLRWKGLTFGA
+1042 
-1054 NFSLLL
+1054 
-1060 GAKKRLPNPYPN
+1060 
-1072 LGNIPLSNVNLSK
+1072 
-1085 DLTKRWKKTGDE
+1085 
-1097 ANTNIPGVYTGRVA
+1097 
-1111 NYWRLQ
+1111 
-1117 DGRTY
+1117 
-1122 NMYQMWGESDI
+1122 
-1133 MVANA
+1133 
-1138 NFLRCQQMSLTWT
+1138 
-1151 ANNKICTKI
+1151 
-1160 KVKSLSINVIMN
+1160 
-1172 NVFVV
+1172 
-1177 ADKKFHGFDPE
+1177 
-1188 LGDSVQPKTY
+1188 
-1198 SFGITVGF
+1198 

>member
-17 AVHLFMFLFLLLSPG
+17 AVHLFMFLLLFPG
-32 FSIAQYKAQLNINIK
+32 LSIAQYKAQLSIDIK

-61 SEYRFMYSNQDVAP
+61 SEYRFMYSNQDVAS

-195 STKTMDEVVVTGYQT
+195 STETMDEVVVTGYQT

-238 MLQGRIAG
+238 MLQGRVAG

-421 AENAIHKL
+421 AENAIHRL
-429 ERTNTDWFDI
+429 ERTNTNWFDI

-451 SISGGSEKVI
+451 SVSGGSEKVV

-516 VSPLDYATETSRSV
+516 VSPLEYATETSRSV

-541 QSIRTNYAYN
+541 QGIRTNYAYN

-595 VGGINNNVGTS
+595 VGGINNNIGTS

-617 ASTYRGYDFGT
+617 ASTYRGYDFGS

-633 KKYKAAILP
+633 ERYKAAILP
-642 SGGELYNGSSDVQGW
+642 SGGELYNGSSDIQGW

-710 PLNELIP
+710 PLNELVP

-729 EDLYNGNGWLR
+729 EELYNGNGWLR
-740 NTLTANQFSVFAT
+740 NTLTTNQFSIFAT

-765 ASMRNDASNRFGQD
+765 ASMRNDTSNRFGQD

-791 ASWNVAQEPWL
+791 ASWNVVQEPWL
-802 QNISNIVNQFNLRAS
+802 QNISNIINQFNLRAS

-822 NTVNSISPELILK
+822 NAVNSISPELILR
-835 MDEIKPYYGDYMS
+835 MDAIKPYYGDYMS

-868 GLDLQI
+868 GLDIQV

-892 VNQAIALEYGRV
+892 VNQAIMLEYGRV
-904 GTEINGGR
+904 GTEVNGGR
-912 IVNSGVEYTLNI
+912 IVNSGIEYTLNI

-961 SGSSDKVLKEGFAI
+961 SGSSDKVLKEGFAL

-983 KRLNA
+983 KRLSS

-1009 DDDGS
+1009 DENGA
-1014 PLLRS
+1014 PLLKG

-1085 DLTKRWKKTGDE
+1085 DLTNRWKKPGDE
-1097 ANTNIPGVYTGRVA
+1097 ANSNIPGVYTGRIT

-1151 ANNKICTKI
+1151 ANDKICAKM
-1160 KVKSLSINVIMN
+1160 KVKTLSINAIMN

-1188 LGDSVQPKTY
+1188 LGDSIQPKTY

>member
-17 AVHLFMFLFLLLSPG
+17 AVHLFMFLLLFPG
-32 FSIAQYKAQLNINIK
+32 LSIAQYKAQLSIDIK

-61 SEYRFMYSNQDVAP
+61 SEYRFMYSNQDVAS

-195 STKTMDEVVVTGYQT
+195 STETMDEVVVTGYQT

-238 MLQGRIAG
+238 MLQGRVAG

-421 AENAIHKL
+421 AENAIHRL
-429 ERTNTDWFDI
+429 ERTNTNWFDI

-451 SISGGSEKVI
+451 SVSGGSEKVV

-516 VSPLDYATETSRSV
+516 VSPLEYATETSRSV

-541 QSIRTNYAYN
+541 QGIRTNYAYN

-595 VGGINNNVGTS
+595 VGGINNNIGTS

-617 ASTYRGYDFGT
+617 ASTYRGYDFGS

-633 KKYKAAILP
+633 ERYKAAILP
-642 SGGELYNGSSDVQGW
+642 SGGELYNGSSDIQGW

-710 PLNELIP
+710 PLNELVP

-729 EDLYNGNGWLR
+729 EELYNGNGWLR
-740 NTLTANQFSVFAT
+740 NTLTTNQFSIFAT

-791 ASWNVAQEPWL
+791 ASWNVVQEPWL
-802 QNISNIVNQFNLRAS
+802 QNISNIINQFNLRAS

-822 NTVNSISPELILK
+822 NAVNSISPELILR
-835 MDEIKPYYGDYMS
+835 MDAIKPYYGDYMS

-868 GLDLQI
+868 GLDIQV

-904 GTEINGGR
+904 GTEVNGGR
-912 IVNSGVEYTLNI
+912 IVNSGIEYTLNI

-961 SGSSDKVLKEGFAI
+961 SGSSDKVLKEGFAL

-983 KRLNA
+983 KRLSS

-1009 DDDGS
+1009 DENGA
-1014 PLLRS
+1014 PLLKG

-1085 DLTKRWKKTGDE
+1085 DLTNRWKKPGDE
-1097 ANTNIPGVYTGRVA
+1097 ANSNIPGVYTGRIT

-1151 ANNKICTKI
+1151 ANDKICAKM
-1160 KVKSLSINVIMN
+1160 KVKTLSINAIMN

-1188 LGDSVQPKTY
+1188 LGDSIQPKTY

>member
-17 AVHLFMFLFLLLSPG
+17 AVHLFMFLLLFPG
-32 FSIAQYKAQLNINIK
+32 LSIAQYKAQLSIDIK

-61 SEYRFMYSNQDVAP
+61 SEYRFMYSNQDVAS

-180 VPYTGQENINVVLKE
+180 VPYTGQENINIVLKE
-195 STKTMDEVVVTGYQT
+195 STETMDEVVVTGYQT

-238 MLQGRIAG
+238 MLQGRVAG

-421 AENAIHKL
+421 AENAIHRL
-429 ERTNTDWFDI
+429 ERTNTNWFDI

-451 SISGGSEKVI
+451 SVSGGSEKVV

-516 VSPLDYATETSRSV
+516 VSPLEYATETSRSV

-541 QSIRTNYAYN
+541 QGIRTNYAYN

-595 VGGINNNVGTS
+595 VGGINNNIGTS

-617 ASTYRGYDFGT
+617 ASTYRGYDFGS

-633 KKYKAAILP
+633 ERYKAAILP
-642 SGGELYNGSSDVQGW
+642 SGGELYNGSSDIQGW

-710 PLNELIP
+710 PLNELVP

-729 EDLYNGNGWLR
+729 EELYNGNGWLR
-740 NTLTANQFSVFAT
+740 NTLTTNQFSIFAT

-765 ASMRNDASNRFGQD
+765 ASMRNDTSNRFGQD

-791 ASWNVAQEPWL
+791 ASWNVVQEPWL
-802 QNISNIVNQFNLRAS
+802 QNISNIINQFNLRAS

-822 NTVNSISPELILK
+822 NAVNSISPELILR
-835 MDEIKPYYGDYMS
+835 MDAIKPYYGDYMS

-868 GLDLQI
+868 GLDIQV

-904 GTEINGGR
+904 GTEVNGGR
-912 IVNSGVEYTLNI
+912 IVNSGIEYTLNI

-961 SGSSDKVLKEGFAI
+961 SGSSDKVLKEGFAL

-983 KRLNA
+983 KRLSS

-1009 DDDGS
+1009 DENGA
-1014 PLLRS
+1014 PLLKG

-1085 DLTKRWKKTGDE
+1085 DLTNRWKKPGDE
-1097 ANTNIPGVYTGRVA
+1097 ANSNIPGVYTGRIT

-1151 ANNKICTKI
+1151 ANDKICAKM
-1160 KVKSLSINVIMN
+1160 KVKTLSINAIMN

-1188 LGDSVQPKTY
+1188 LGDSIQPKTY